1 MMKLILS
8 FILTFFTAALGS
20 AVTIPSIKGW
30 YMTIDKAPFNPPN
43 WIFGPVWTL
52 LFILMA
58 ISLYLI
64 WQKTKFPL
72 IFTLQLFLN
81 FFWSYSFF
89 YLHKPL
95 IAYIDILVLIIV
107 LIITIIQFKAIN
119 KLAAILLYP
128 YLAWV
133 SFASILNLY
142 VVLVNR

>member
-1 MMKLILS
+1 MKLIIS
-8 FILTFFTAALGS
+8 FVLTFLVAALGS
-20 AVTIPSIKGW
+20 SVTTGAIKGW
-30 YMTIDKAPFNPPN
+30 YTTIQKAPFNPPN
-43 WIFGPVWTL
+43 WIFGPVWTI

-58 ISLYLI
+58 ISLYLV
-64 WQKTKFPL
+64 WQKTKFPM
-72 IFTLQLFLN
+72 IFALQLFLN

-95 IAYIDILVLIIV
+95 LAYIDILALIFVLI
-107 LIITIIQFKAIN
+107 LTIIQFKAIN

-142 VVLVNR
+142 VVILNR